1 MVCVGISDLVEMP
14 SASWPRSSHDKNK
27 RRHPECSCFQHRCY
41 LLKFIQGT
49 IPSRQISDAQGEF
62 GGNSNRKL
70 QLQERLLMC
79 CFVYHPASCRTA
91 SVCVKR
97 LDNNKKILLCC
108 VLFFFPELWKIC
120 CLLSENVTFLKGKC

>member
-14 SASWPRSSHDKNK
+14 GASWPRSSHDKNK
-27 RRHPECSCFQHRCY
+27 CRHPECSCFQHRCY

-79 CFVYHPASCRTA
+79 CFVYHLASCRTA
-91 SVCVKR
+91 SICVKR
-97 LDNNKKILLCC
+97 LDNNKKNTG
-108 VLFFFPELWKIC
+108 VFFFFLELCKIC
-120 CLLSENVTFLKGKC
+120 CLLSENVAFLTGKC